1 MKRSAADDA
10 LFMEALELAVQLPS
24 DARCSV
30 LLDAYSGE
38 TSLVRKVMDG
48 AAKQEEMGDFLLD
61 PVIPPDLADA
71 RFAPGEHVSDRFLII
86 REVGE
91 GGMGVVYEAVDSK
104 LDQRCALKC
113 AKPGFALRL
122 PPEARSALRIT
133 HDNVCRVYGLYTA
146 EGSRGAVDVLAM
158 EYLDGETL
166 SERLARTGPLDPREA
181 MEVALQLC
189 AGLSS
194 AHRQGVLHRD
204 LKSNNVML
212 VPAPAGGMRAVIT
225 DFGVATRQLDDA
237 DLSATGGSDL
247 VGASAYIAPELWRG
261 ERASVASD
269 VYALGIIL
277 CEMITGHIPSAGN
290 LALPL
295 ARGRLASLNRQWDI
309 CIRQCLSERPA
320 DRPASVAAIA
330 TLLTWRS
337 TPSRAWVMALL
348 VAIATMAAFRTHDS
362 EPVPSIRV
370 ALLPFETSND
380 ERVTAITSGVL
391 GELSVL
397 IRGRK
402 DVEGT
407 IHIIPANAVAANR
420 VTRAEQAASALG
432 ATHVLSGTVDRVNDR
447 MLLNASLVDART
459 LITLRTLSAEY
470 GFAEAG
476 NIPGALAGTITAAL
490 HLNGAPGD
498 AGISQAAHP
507 AFSQGMSYLRAIPGD
522 PDLAIRYL
530 HEAAGLDA
538 QSALPHAALTEAF
551 AAKYQSTGDSEWLDR
566 ARQSLE
572 KAESR
577 NPDLALVRIA
587 AGRVHLTSGR
597 HQTAADDFR
606 RATQLE
612 PDNVIAWLGLARAYE
627 AQRSRPGDAAAAF
640 QRAVELQPEYYLP
653 HLQFGSFYH
662 FLGNYTRA
670 AEHLERAIELAPD
683 LPTPYS
689 NLGGLYADMGRY
701 ADAERVLQR
710 SLELKESYGA
720 LTNLGAV
727 LNYQR
732 RDRDALLLYRKAL
745 RLRPADFV
753 LTVNIGD
760 TCRRL
765 GLAAEAGDAYRQ
777 GLALADRAV
786 LNDPGNGY
794 TRAFVAYF
802 AARLGRHDVARREL
816 DQARRFSPYDGKV
829 IRRAVLTYEALGQRH
844 DALTTLRDAPRA
856 VLQELSRQPD
866 LGDLQRDPA
875 FQRLLWPTITE
886 KGERPL

>member
-30 LLDAYSGE
+30 LLAAYAGE
-38 TSLVRKVMDG
+38 TSLVRKAIDG
-48 AAKQEEMGDFLLD
+48 AARQEEMGDFLLD
-61 PVIPPDLADA
+61 PLIPPDLADA
-71 RFAPGEHVSDRFLII
+71 RFAPGECVSDRFLII

-146 EGSRGAVDVLAM
+146 EGSRGPVDVLAM

-166 SERLARTGPLDPREA
+166 SERLARNGPLDPRQA
-181 MEVALQLC
+181 LEVALQLC

-212 VPAPAGGMRAVIT
+212 VPAPAGGLRAVIT

-237 DLSATGGSDL
+237 DLSAAGVSDL

-277 CEMITGHIPSAGN
+277 CEMMTGHVPSAGN
-290 LALPL
+290 PALPL
-295 ARGRLASLNRQWDI
+295 APGRLTSFNRQWDI
-309 CIRQCLSERPA
+309 CARQCLSERPA

-330 TLLTWRS
+330 TLLTRRS
-337 TPSRAWVMALL
+337 TPGRAWVMALL
-348 VAIATMAAFRTHDS
+348 VAIATTAAFRTHDS
-362 EPVPSIRV
+362 EPVPSIRL
-370 ALLPFETSND
+370 ALLPFETND
-380 ERVTAITSGVL
+380 EQMNVITSGVL
-391 GELSVL
+391 PDLSAL
-397 IRGRK
+397 IRGL
-402 DVEGT
+402 DGVEGT
-407 IHIIPANAVAANR
+407 LRIIPASAVAANR
-420 VTRAEQAASALG
+420 VTRAEQAETALG
-432 ATHVLSGTVDRVNDR
+432 ATHVLSGTVERVNDR
-447 MLLNASLVDART
+447 LLLNASLVDART
-459 LITLRTLSAEY
+459 LITLRTLSGKY
-470 GFAEAG
+470 GLEEAG
-476 NIPGALAGTITAAL
+476 NIPVALAGTITAAL

-498 AGISQAAHP
+498 AGISQAAYP
-507 AFSQGMSYLRAIPGD
+507 AFSRGMSYLRATHSD

-530 HEAAGLDA
+530 HDAAGLDA

-670 AEHLERAIELAPD
+670 AEHLERAIDLAPD

-701 ADAERVLQR
+701 PDAARVLQR

-727 LNYQR
+727 LNYQG
-732 RDRDALLLYRKAL
+732 RDHDALVLYRRAL

-765 GLAAEAGDAYRQ
+765 GLTAEAGDAYRQ

-802 AARLGRHDVARREL
+802 AARLGQHDVARREL

-844 DALTTLRDAPRA
+844 DALTILRDAPRA

-866 LGDLQRDPA
+866 LGDLQRDSA
-875 FQRLLWPTITE
+875 FQRLLWPTTTE